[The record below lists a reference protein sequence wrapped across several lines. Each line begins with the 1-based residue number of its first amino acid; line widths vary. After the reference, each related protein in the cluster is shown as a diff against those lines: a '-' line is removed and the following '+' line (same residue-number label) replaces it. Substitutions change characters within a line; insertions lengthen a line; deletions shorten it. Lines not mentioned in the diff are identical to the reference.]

1 MPTIKIYPPSQL
13 SDRNVSEIEFNI
25 WKEELEVYLSQENSF
40 QQFLEDGKYNTWK
53 KEEESTN
60 GKRIIELD
68 AEEGQDA
75 NGDALAPNVVE
86 RLLKQKNRDLRT
98 FLSIIGKCV
107 SQGHY
112 SSVVKHSQSFTHI
125 CSNLRR
131 DYDIQKKGIHF
142 FNILE
147 LKYDDE
153 KMTPINFYNQ
163 YRTIICNN
171 LGKSGDVIKY
181 DGNTTLS
188 VDEKMTPMLED
199 LVLLNAVGVIDHRL
213 PAFLKMHY
221 NHKMKEEDRLMDFKA
236 DIMVNIP
243 KFLEK
248 MDYEQSP
255 SLNAFRSNWK
265 KKGGQGQS
273 KDKNPQKVNP
283 NKSMFCRLCHKC
295 DMPRDVFTSHNLG
308 DMKCEDLKY

>member
-1 MPTIKIYPPSQL
+1 MLVRRKK
-13 SDRNVSEIEFNI
+13 D
-25 WKEELEVYLSQENSF
+25 LEVYLSQEESF
-40 QQFLEDGKYNTWK
+40 RQFLEDGKYDTWK
-53 KEEESTN
+53 KDEDSRN
-60 GKRIIELD
+60 GKRIAELK
-68 AEEGQDA
+68 AEEGQDE
-75 NGDALAPNVVE
+75 NGDILAPDVVE
-86 RLLKQKNRDLRT
+86 RVLKQKNRDLRT
-98 FLSIIGKCV
+98 FLSLIGKCV

-142 FNILE
+142 LNILD

-153 KMTPINFYNQ
+153 KMTPINYYNQ

-171 LGKSGDVIKY
+171 LGKSGDIIKY
-181 DGNTTLS
+181 DGNKTLA

-213 PAFLKMHY
+213 PGFLKMHY

-243 KFLEK
+243 KFIEK
-248 MDYEQSP
+248 LDSEQSS
-255 SLNAFRSNWK
+255 SLNVFRSNWK
-265 KKGGQGQS
+265 RKDGQGQP
-273 KDKNPQKVNP
+273 KNKSHQKLSP

-295 DMPRDVFTSHNLG
+295 DMPRDVFTITPLRA
-308 DMKCEDLKY
+308 